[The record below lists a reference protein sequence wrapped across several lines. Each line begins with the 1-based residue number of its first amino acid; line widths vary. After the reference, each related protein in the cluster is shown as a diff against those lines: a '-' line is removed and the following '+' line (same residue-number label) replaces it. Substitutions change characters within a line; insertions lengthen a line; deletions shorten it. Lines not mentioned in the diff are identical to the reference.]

1 MDYFALPVA
10 WSDRTH
16 FLLYYCNDQD
26 GVVLTPE
33 GTIVTTATVE
43 ELQKLAK
50 KRKVKLQETMPL
62 LDFGELST
70 WVKSR
75 HTKLPEAGWLYKC
88 WNVLGDIATSLGK
101 ADVYV
106 GYDSDHSSIHEELF
120 WGSNL
125 PGFSQSAERYEPD
138 LSQGEIRQ
146 LKAILR
152 SGLEIF
158 QQGLGS

>member
-1 MDYFALPVA
+1 MDYFALPVT
-10 WSDRTH
+10 WTDRTLY
-16 FLLYYCNDQD
+16 LLYYCNDQD
-26 GVVLTPE
+26 GVVLSPE
-33 GTIVTTATVE
+33 GSIVFTATVD
-43 ELQKLAK
+43 ELQKIAK
-50 KRKVKLQETMPL
+50 KRKVKLQETLPEL
-62 LDFGELST
+62 NFSELST

-75 HTKLPEAGWLYKC
+75 HTRLPEAGSLYKC

-101 ADVYV
+101 ADVYL
-106 GYDSDHSSIHEELF
+106 GYDSDYSSIHEELF

-146 LKAILR
+146 LKAIFR

-158 QQGLGS
+158 QQGLGL